1 MTAKDAISQQ
11 NTCLTQSSGDTSSR
25 LTLQK
30 PVSASTPLTLVLE
43 RMASG
48 EETITVVDDISE
60 MPLGIIDR
68 QSMLKAVAALFPQLN
83 ESTELTITCPPS
95 QYSASA
101 IAHAV
106 EDADAHLLNLNVTA
120 GTEPNSLTTVV
131 LRVNH
136 SRGESVAKSLS
147 RYGYETIEIAVP
159 NGITSVEMVD
169 RVRELV
175 HYLNV

>member
-1 MTAKDAISQQ
+1 
-11 NTCLTQSSGDTSSR
+11 
-25 LTLQK
+25 
-30 PVSASTPLTLVLE
+30 
-43 RMASG
+43 MASG

-68 QSMLKAVAALFPQLN
+68 QSMLKAVATLFPQLN

-147 RYGYETIEIAVP
+147 RYGYETIKIAVP